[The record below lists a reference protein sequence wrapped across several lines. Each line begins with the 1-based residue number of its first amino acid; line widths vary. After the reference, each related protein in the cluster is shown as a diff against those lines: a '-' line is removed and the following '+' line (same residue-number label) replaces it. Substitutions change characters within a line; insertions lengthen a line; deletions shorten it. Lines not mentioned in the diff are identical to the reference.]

1 VIHRFD
7 AAPMEHIDLVAAPKV
22 LMKAGHIPAA
32 CKVHDRFV
40 SIASVACFV
49 FVAPVEF
56 VMLFLAASQAVY
68 ELGQRV
74 RSMLLSPFLAM
85 ALDM

>member
-1 VIHRFD
+1 
-7 AAPMEHIDLVAAPKV
+7 MEHIDLVVVPKI

-32 CKVHDRFV
+32 CKVHARFV
-40 SIASVACFV
+40 SIASVACVACFV
-49 FVAPVEF
+49 FVAPAEF
-56 VMLFLAASQAVY
+56 VMLFLAASQAVC